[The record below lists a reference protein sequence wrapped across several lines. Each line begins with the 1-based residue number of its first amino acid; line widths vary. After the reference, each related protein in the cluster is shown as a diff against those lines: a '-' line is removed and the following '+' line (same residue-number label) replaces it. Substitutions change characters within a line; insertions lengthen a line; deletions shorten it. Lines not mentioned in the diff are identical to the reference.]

1 MVGIVAVTAANFTR
15 VLPLV
20 FVVDVKNIVTL
31 QLHDG
36 FPLAVVGVIIEVLQP
51 NMQL

>member
-1 MVGIVAVTAANFTR
+1 VTASDFPR

-20 FVVDVKNIVTL
+20 LVVDVKNIVTL

-36 FPLAVVGVIIEVLQP
+36 FPLAVVGVVVEVLQL
-51 NMQL
+51 NMKL